1 MKIKLYSLFWKPLI
15 EIAVVFLDESF
26 SFVLFKLSVFSFQ
39 AFTLYLQSK
48 SFKTKMMIS
57 LEIMNLFSL
66 VGRKRCCL
74 GICLVLSLHLS
85 SVLHVPTL
93 SLVPAHFADKCH
105 AENATLLLRIF
116 F

>member
-15 EIAVVFLDESF
+15 EIAVVFLDELF
-26 SFVLFKLSVFSFQ
+26 SFVLFKLVVSFQ

-66 VGRKRCCL
+66 VGRKML
-74 GICLVLSLHLS
+74 PGNLSCAY
-85 SVLHVPTL
+85 V
-93 SLVPAHFADKCH
+93 C
-105 AENATLLLRIF
+105 I
-116 F
+116 